1 MTSPR
6 RHTSPF
12 ATRGKIIFFHG
23 SVAKRGQ
30 LISPYTNTAR
40 LWAWIKMKLTGKH
53 KLLDWKLNFTRER
66 WRVDTLGRES
76 NDKVKFFSFSEKM
89 YIHVRDSPILSC
101 GRVKIHI
108 PNMFLF
114 VTGSKY
120 RSSRT
125 WINFSS
131 SPLSCTQ
138 ASVYRKQLAV
148 PNYC

>member
-1 MTSPR
+1 
-6 RHTSPF
+6 
-12 ATRGKIIFFHG
+12 
-23 SVAKRGQ
+23 
-30 LISPYTNTAR
+30 
-40 LWAWIKMKLTGKH
+40 MKLTGKH

-89 YIHVRDSPILSC
+89 YIHVRNSAILSC

-125 WINFSS
+125 LINFLPTHYRVHKPPFTENSLQYQFTVNIIMAING
-131 SPLSCTQ
+131 PKWTWQPQKGYVMVIVVLGIWRNEKVFWSCGT
-138 ASVYRKQLAV
+138 
-148 PNYC
+148 N